1 MRDGCSMFRHEQ
13 LIRQAALVIDVSVP
27 GEHSPHDSSTGTGRV
42 HSQEHFHDG
51 SRGSEDEM
59 SGVDRIR

>member
-27 GEHSPHDSSTGTGRV
+27 GGHSPHDSSTGTGRV

-51 SRGSEDEM
+51 SRRSEDEM